1 MGGSPGMACF
11 LHHQG
16 WWIEVIHKRGEAR
29 KAMSSSA
36 MLVSWEFWKERKA
49 RVFQNHSI
57 TLNMLVTKIKDEMAM
72 WCLSRA
78 KALSNVMSRDFFW
91 AYWTYLVCKISS
103 SPSLSRKNHKS
114 FALFQKKK
122 L

>member
-11 LHHQG
+11 LHRQG

-57 TLNMLVTKIKDEMAM
+57 TSNMLVTKIKDEMAM
-72 WCLSRA
+72 WCLSGA
-78 KALSNVMSRDFFW
+78 KALSNVMSRDCFFGPIGHIW
-91 AYWTYLVCKISS
+91 FVRSLV
-103 SPSLSRKNHKS
+103 L
-114 FALFQKKK
+114 LLYQ
-122 L
+122 